1 MEDTIKKL
9 LAPPKGLLAMD
20 WSTNTIKKHFED
32 VGLTSTPEL
41 NRVYRQMLLMTP
53 GLENY
58 ISGVIFFDETAKQS
72 LDSGEQFPEYLAK
85 KGIVP
90 GIKVDQ
96 GGVKT
101 PDNQEQLTLGLDGL
115 DERLK
120 DYSKFGLKFTKWRAV
135 FRVSDT
141 QPTKDFLDE
150 NLQRLAQ
157 FAKVSQENGFVPI
170 VEPEVSMKG
179 NHTTTRCAEITTQV
193 LTVMFEKLKGESVS
207 LSEIILKTNMIVPGQ
222 DSGVKAE
229 PLEVAEATLRVLRAT
244 IPNEVPGV
252 VFLSGG
258 LSADEATDN
267 LNEVVKRKGDAP
279 WEISFSFARAL
290 QMEALSTWRGETAN
304 MEPAQRAFLE
314 RVERVSKARMGLL
327 G

>member
-1 MEDTIKKL
+1 MQDTVQKL
-9 LAPPKGLLAMD
+9 LAPPKGLLALD

-41 NRVYRQMLLMTP
+41 NRVYRQMLLTTP

-58 ISGVIFFDETAKQS
+58 ISGVIFFDETARQK
-72 LDSGEQFPEYLAK
+72 LDSGEAFPEYSTK

-120 DYSKFGLKFTKWRAV
+120 EYSEFGLKFTKWRAV
-135 FRVSDT
+135 YRISDT
-141 QPTKDFLDE
+141 QPTVAFLEE
-150 NLQRLAQ
+150 NSSRLAQ
-157 FAKVSQENGFVPI
+157 FARISQENKFVPV

-179 NHTTTRCAEITTQV
+179 NHTTTRCAEITSQV
-193 LTVMFEKLKGESVS
+193 LAVMFEKLK
-207 LSEIILKTNMIVPGQ
+207 SENVDLKTLILKTNMVVPGQ

-229 PLEVAEATLRVLRAT
+229 PLEVAEASLRVLRST
-244 IPNEVPGV
+244 VPNDVPGV

-258 LSADEATDN
+258 QSADEATAN
-267 LNEVVKRKGDAP
+267 LNEVVKRKGDVP
-279 WEISFSFARAL
+279 WEIGFSYARAL

-314 RVERVSKARMGLL
+314 RVEMVSKARMGILT
-327 G
+327 